1 MNRMYF
7 HFRSLVTLGFAL
19 AILLPLG
26 ALPLHAQSLSDSIIG
41 LYPAEAGEL
50 AFADLHTLR
59 QSPHYKIL
67 HDSYLPARVRDLERQ
82 ALTLGID
89 FEAQAQQLSWAYL
102 VSPSGGIELISVAEG
117 SFAPSTVFDRARNM
131 KLAVA
136 EAAGQPLL
144 AMGQNDAGQAFAL
157 AFADPGKMVYGA
169 RDQVEAMLTRAAQGA
184 PGFQQNQALAPLVR
198 EANGRGAIWSVMD
211 QRFAV
216 LEVRSIAP
224 DITGRPEAQTL
235 FDNVRAAV
243 ARATLTG
250 DLTSNASVLCS
261 DPSQAAL
268 LAAIAQ
274 AGFALYATQ
283 EANVNPDMASTLRAA
298 VVQQSGER
306 VDLKLDLNQSQVGM
320 LLAKS
325 LPAAR

>member
-1 MNRMYF
+1 MK
-7 HFRSLVTLGFAL
+7 AL
-19 AILLPLG
+19 CSRFFLLARLAIFSAILLPFG
-26 ALPLHAQSLSDSIIG
+26 AAPLHAQSLSNTVIG
-41 LYPAEAGEL
+41 LYPPEAGEL
-50 AFADLHTLR
+50 AFADLRTLR

-102 VSPSGGIELISVAEG
+102 ISPSGGIELLSIAEG
-117 SFAPSTVFDRARNM
+117 DFAPASVLDRARNM
-131 KLAVA
+131 KLAASEV
-136 EAAGQPLL
+136 AGQTVL

-169 RDQVEAMLTRAAQGA
+169 RDQVEALLTRAAQGA
-184 PGFQQNQALAPLVR
+184 PGFLQNPTLAPLLT
-198 EANGRGAIWSVMD
+198 EANGRNTIWSVMD
-211 QRFAV
+211 QRFAA
-216 LEVRSIAP
+216 LEIRSIAP
-224 DITGRPEAQTL
+224 DVMGRPEAQTL
-235 FDNVRAAV
+235 LNNVRAAI
-243 ARATLTG
+243 ARATLTT
-250 DLTSNASVLCS
+250 DLTSNATFLCT
-261 DPSQAAL
+261 DASQAAL
-268 LAAIAQ
+268 LAAVAQ

-306 VDLKLDLNQSQVGM
+306 VDLKLDLNQSQVGT
-320 LLAKS
+320 LLARS